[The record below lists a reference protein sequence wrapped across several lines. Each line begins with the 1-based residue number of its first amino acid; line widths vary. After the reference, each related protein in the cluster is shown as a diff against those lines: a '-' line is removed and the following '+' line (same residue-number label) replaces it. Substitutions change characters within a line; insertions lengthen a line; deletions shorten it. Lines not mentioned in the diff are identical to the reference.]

1 MRPARPAA
9 CLAFAAVLTLGVG
22 AAMAQ
27 PEARFETNMGNFTI
41 LLEPDAAP
49 ATVANFIR
57 YTKEGHFNGTVFY
70 RVVPDFVIQA
80 GSFGADGKWRAL
92 HKPIALETSLS
103 NTRGT
108 IAMAREEK
116 PVSALAEFFINLS
129 DANAK
134 ALDAKQ
140 GAAPNT
146 TGYAVFGHVTS
157 GMEVVD
163 AIAASPIG
171 GGVGPFPENYPQKPI
186 IIRKVTIG
194 VAPPAPPVAAPAAP
208 AAPAPEAPAASPDTG
223 ATLPPP
229 PAAPPTQTGKPP
241 QQSQP

>member
-1 MRPARPAA
+1 MRPIRSAA
-9 CLAFAAVLTLGVG
+9 CLAFTAALSLALPLS
-22 AAMAQ
+22 AAQAQ
-27 PEARFETNMGNFTI
+27 PEARFETNFGTFTI
-41 LLEPDAAP
+41 LLEPDKAP

-57 YTKEGHFNGTVFY
+57 YTKEGQFNGTVFY
-70 RVVPDFVIQA
+70 RIVPDFVIQA

-103 NTRGT
+103 NTRGS

-129 DANAK
+129 DSNAK
-134 ALDAKQ
+134 ALDAKP

-146 TGYAVFGHVTS
+146 TGYAVSGHVTS

-163 AIAASPIG
+163 AIAATPIG
-171 GGVGPFPENYPQKPI
+171 GGVGPFPENYPQKPV

-194 VAPPAPPVAAPAAP
+194 VAPPA
-208 AAPAPEAPAASPDTG
+208 APAPTPDAPAASADTG

-229 PAAPPTQTGKPP
+229 PAAPPSQTGLPP
-241 QQSQP
+241 QQSPK

>member
-1 MRPARPAA
+1 MRPARSAA
-9 CLAFAAVLTLGVG
+9 CLAITAVMSLLLGMRPAA
-22 AAMAQ
+22 AQ
-27 PEARFETNMGNFTI
+27 PEARFETNFGNFTI
-41 LLEPDAAP
+41 LLEPDKAP

-70 RVVPDFVIQA
+70 RIVPDFVIQA

-103 NTRGT
+103 NTRGS

-129 DANAK
+129 DSNAK
-134 ALDAKQ
+134 ALDAKP

-163 AIAASPIG
+163 AIAAAPIG
-171 GGVGPFPENYPQKPI
+171 GGVGPFPENYPQKPV

-194 VAPPAPPVAAPAAP
+194 VAPPAAVVPPAADAPAATPEGVAPPAAAPAQ
-208 AAPAPEAPAASPDTG
+208 SG
-223 ATLPPP
+223 
-229 PAAPPTQTGKPP
+229 QPP
-241 QQSQP
+241 QQAPQ